1 MLMVKDRGFR
11 VYGLYFDGFP
21 DLFLGLWFGV
31 YGQGIRFMVYSF
43 AVYGVRLMIKGC
55 RVWN

>member
-1 MLMVKDRGFR
+1 MVKDRGFR